1 MKAEMLKYLDQKIVL
16 KSLVVI
22 LSLLFTGS
30 NLYSQLIM
38 DDVPELRGID
48 IEEHLGEYVSPDL
61 WFINSKGERKQ
72 LGDYFNQGKPIFLML
87 AYYECPM
94 LCTLVLNA
102 AANGARQV
110 KLFPGKD
117 YEMLTISIDP
127 EETPKLALDKQY
139 RYNEN
144 LGKSNS
150 TDAWKFHVG
159 EEEQIKKLANQLGFK
174 YYYDEKRDE
183 YAHPAVAFILTEEG
197 KIARYLYGIDF
208 KPHDL
213 RLGLLEASEGKIGST
228 IDRIILYCFHYDPE
242 AKGYVIFAAN
252 VMKAGGALTLII
264 LSIFF
269 VSLWTKEK
277 LRKARDEKI
286 HAA

>member
-117 YEMLTISIDP
+117 YVMLTISIDP
-127 EETPKLALDKQY
+127 EETPK
-139 RYNEN
+139 
-144 LGKSNS
+144 
-150 TDAWKFHVG
+150 
-159 EEEQIKKLANQLGFK
+159 
-174 YYYDEKRDE
+174 
-183 YAHPAVAFILTEEG
+183 
-197 KIARYLYGIDF
+197 
-208 KPHDL
+208 
-213 RLGLLEASEGKIGST
+213 
-228 IDRIILYCFHYDPE
+228 
-242 AKGYVIFAAN
+242 
-252 VMKAGGALTLII
+252 
-264 LSIFF
+264 
-269 VSLWTKEK
+269 
-277 LRKARDEKI
+277 
-286 HAA
+286 